1 MKVTNNWDE
10 ENGIALTKISCNDGV
25 IITGTAKVHPE
36 DKDMENAYTGF
47 NISGVR
53 ASISYFTKQI
63 QDLKSRIKG
72 LNHYK
77 SILDQNPSVPKDGY
91 EYKML
96 LKEMKFL
103 DEEVHEY
110 TQIREQMRDELRNY
124 IKDKDRFYK
133 RVRYVRNKGNNN

>member
-1 MKVTNNWDE
+1 
-10 ENGIALTKISCNDGV
+10 
-25 IITGTAKVHPE
+25 
-36 DKDMENAYTGF
+36 MENAYTGF

-103 DEEVHEY
+103 DEEVREY